1 MIEDKELKTKIRT
14 ISILLFPDI
23 VHAKMLLLDFHLRRF
38 NHGILTWV
46 GSYIHRWNWNC
57 VARQSFLVYC
67 LVYPIPNLK
76 VSMMSS
82 LFAVIFSLSF
92 LLFGS
97 TMDNEGGI
105 SHAII
110 SYEWGYKL
118 WTSSCLI
125 MLIGTYYLMMR
136 HNTRAKA
143 NKAFSSDAE
152 YL

>member
-14 ISILLFPDI
+14 ISILLFLISFTQKCYCSTSTCGDSI
-23 VHAKMLLLDFHLRRF
+23 MAFLLGWAAIFTDGT
-38 NHGILTWV
+38 GIAWLA
-46 GSYIHRWNWNC
+46 NP
-57 VARQSFLVYC
+57 FLFIAWYT
-67 LVYPIPNLK
+67 LSRNLK
-76 VSMMSS
+76 VSMISS
-82 LFAVIFSLSF
+82 LFATIFSLSF

>member
-1 MIEDKELKTKIRT
+1 MAF
-14 ISILLFPDI
+14 LLGWAAIFTDGT
-23 VHAKMLLLDFHLRRF
+23 
-38 NHGILTWV
+38 GIAWLA
-46 GSYIHRWNWNC
+46 NP
-57 VARQSFLVYC
+57 FLFIAWYT
-67 LVYPIPNLK
+67 PIPEFEGLHDVK
-76 VSMMSS
+76 S